1 MARSNPPVLLSG
13 GNPQIRKGDS
23 DAPVAACIPA
33 LPGWKRQLGERLH
46 ALVVATITD
55 VQTTV
60 KWSSPL
66 HGIAGEGWTL
76 SLHASKSNLK
86 PLLVSWHLAHPA
98 PVRCQQDGG
107 HALRRPLRG
116 GPDRRAQLADRVR
129 QAARLPGFLA
139 RQ

>member
-23 DAPVAACIPA
+23 D
-33 LPGWKRQLGERLH
+33 
-46 ALVVATITD
+46 ATITD